1 MTGPRILR
9 RSLTRNRARLTAG
22 TGLISLHQLAEATV
36 PILIGVG
43 IDRAVAPGD
52 GTALLLW
59 VAALAAL
66 FVGLHLCYRFGARQL
81 MLAIANEAYLLR
93 GELAAKIVHP
103 RRLRTDLR
111 AGELLTVSSTD
122 ADNVSYLLD
131 YVPRIAGAITA
142 TAVSA
147 AVLLAVD
154 WRLGLVVLVGTPVV
168 LVGMQFAGPLITRRV
183 TEQQEL
189 AGKATALA
197 TDLVSGVRPLR
208 GLGAERAAARRY
220 RDVSQASLR
229 AALRAAGTQSR
240 YLAFSTAGSALLAC
254 GVAVLAGWFALD
266 GRISVG
272 EFIMVIG
279 LAQFLLEPIG
289 LLAIVP
295 SWVAEAR
302 ASADRC
308 ALVLDADLLLPP
320 GKQHATIAAPDL
332 VLASL
337 RHGTLEGLDL
347 TVRAGEFVG
356 VVTPRSADGEALV
369 RLLAGGVP
377 PDEFEGSVTVGGV
390 ALHDLE
396 PADARALMLVEP
408 HHTDLF
414 TGTVA
419 TNVTA
424 TTGAGAPD
432 ATAAATTGSVAPDV
446 AAAAGAGVPDAT
458 AAAAG
463 SVAPDVAAAAGAGV
477 PDATAAAA
485 GFVAPDVA
493 AAAGTDAANADA
505 TAPGDQDL
513 REALAASAADQVVAE
528 HPDGIQRHVAERGA
542 TLSGGQRQRLALARA
557 LLARPPILVLH
568 DPTTAVDT
576 VTEHSIARAVRALR
590 QGSTTVVVTSS
601 PAVLA
606 VADRVVVVDGGRV
619 SVEGGHAE
627 LGATH
632 DDYRKVVLR

>member
-1 MTGPRILR
+1 MPPTTGSRILR
-9 RSLTRNRARLTAG
+9 RSITRNRGRLARG

-36 PILIGVG
+36 PVLIGVG

-59 VAALAAL
+59 VAALGAL

-142 TAVSA
+142 TGVSA
-147 AVLLAVD
+147 AVLLVVD
-154 WRLGLVVLVGTPVV
+154 WRLGLVVLVGTPLV
-168 LVGMQFAGPLITRRV
+168 LVGMQFAGPLITRRI

-220 RDVSQASLR
+220 HDVSQASLR

-266 GRISVG
+266 GRITVG

-302 ASADRC
+302 ASADRA
-308 ALVLDADLLLPP
+308 ALVLGAELLLPP
-320 GKQHATIAAPDL
+320 GKEQEPGPEPDL
-332 VLASL
+332 VLAAL

-356 VVTPRSADGEALV
+356 VVTPRSADGEAIV

-377 PDEFEGSVTVGGV
+377 PGEFEGSILLGGV

-396 PADARALMLVEP
+396 PALARAVLLVEP

-419 TNVTA
+419 ANVTGPS
-424 TTGAGAPD
+424 THD
-432 ATAAATTGSVAPDV
+432 QAALLD
-446 AAAAGAGVPDAT
+446 
-458 AAAAG
+458 
-463 SVAPDVAAAAGAGV
+463 
-477 PDATAAAA
+477 
-485 GFVAPDVA
+485 
-493 AAAGTDAANADA
+493 
-505 TAPGDQDL
+505 
-513 REALAASAADQVVAE
+513 ALAASAADEVVAG
-528 HPDGIQRHVAERGA
+528 HPDGIDRHVAERGA

-557 LLARPPILVLH
+557 LLAQAPILVLH

-576 VTEHSIARAVRALR
+576 VTEQSIARAVRALR
-590 QGSTTVVVTSS
+590 HGGTDTTGRRTTVVVTSS
-601 PAVLA
+601 PAILA
-606 VADRVVVVDGGRV
+606 VTDRVVVVDDGRV
-619 SVEGGHAE
+619 TVEGEHAE

-632 DDYRKVVLR
+632 DDYRRVVLR

>member
-1 MTGPRILR
+1 MAPVTGSRILL
-9 RSLTRNRARLTAG
+9 RSITRNRARLAAG

-36 PILIGVG
+36 PVLIGVG

-59 VAALAAL
+59 VAALGAL

-103 RRLRTDLR
+103 RRIRTSLR

-131 YVPRIAGAITA
+131 YVPRIAGALTA

-147 AVLLAVD
+147 TVLLVVD
-154 WRLGLVVLVGTPVV
+154 VQLGLIVLIGTPIV

-266 GRISVG
+266 GRITVG

-302 ASADRC
+302 GSADRA
-308 ALVLDADLLLPP
+308 ALVLGADLLLPP
-320 GKQHATIAAPDL
+320 GSPRQAAPEPEL
-332 VLASL
+332 VLTAL

-347 TVRAGEFVG
+347 VVRPGEFLG

-377 PDEFEGSVTVGGV
+377 PGDFEGTVLLGGV

-396 PADARALMLVEP
+396 PALARELLLVEP
-408 HHTDLF
+408 HQTDLF

-419 TNVTA
+419 ANVTA
-424 TTGAGAPD
+424 STGSPEGAGSAPAPRKAPD
-432 ATAAATTGSVAPDV
+432 PALV
-446 AAAAGAGVPDAT
+446 
-458 AAAAG
+458 
-463 SVAPDVAAAAGAGV
+463 
-477 PDATAAAA
+477 
-485 GFVAPDVA
+485 
-493 AAAGTDAANADA
+493 
-505 TAPGDQDL
+505 
-513 REALAASAADQVVAE
+513 EALAASAADQVVQD
-528 HPDGIQRHVAERGA
+528 HPDGVGRHVAERGV

-576 VTEHSIARAVRALR
+576 VTEQSIARAVRALR
-590 QGSTTVVVTSS
+590 HGDGAAGRFTTVVVTSS
-601 PAVLA
+601 PALLA
-606 VADRVVVVDGGRV
+606 VTDRVVVVDDGRIG
-619 SVEGGHAE
+619 VEGEHAE

>member
-1 MTGPRILR
+1 MTGSRILR

-36 PILIGVG
+36 PVLIGVG

-93 GELAAKIVHP
+93 GELAARIVHP

-308 ALVLDADLLLPP
+308 ALVLGADLLLPAGAEQKTVAEP
-320 GKQHATIAAPDL
+320 HL
-332 VLASL
+332 VLAAV

-347 TVRAGEFVG
+347 TVRPGEFVG

-377 PDEFEGSVTVGGV
+377 PDEFEGSVTLGGV

-396 PADARALMLVEP
+396 PAGARALMLVEP

-419 TNVTA
+419 ANVA
-424 TTGAGAPD
+424 LLEDGGA
-432 ATAAATTGSVAPDV
+432 
-446 AAAAGAGVPDAT
+446 
-458 AAAAG
+458 
-463 SVAPDVAAAAGAGV
+463 
-477 PDATAAAA
+477 
-485 GFVAPDVA
+485 
-493 AAAGTDAANADA
+493 ADQA
-505 TAPGDQDL
+505 GDQA
-513 REALAASAADQVVAE
+513 ALAAALEASAAAEVVDG
-528 HPDGIQRHVAERGA
+528 HPDGMQRHVAERGA

-576 VTEHSIARAVRALR
+576 VTEHSIARSVRALR
-590 QGSTTVVVTSS
+590 QGSTTVVITSS
-601 PAVLA
+601 PAMLA
-606 VADRVVVVDGGRV
+606 VTDRVVVVDDGRV

>member
-36 PILIGVG
+36 PVLIGVG

-93 GELAAKIVHP
+93 GELAARIVHP

-308 ALVLDADLLLPP
+308 ALVLGADLLLPAGAEQKTVAEP
-320 GKQHATIAAPDL
+320 HL
-332 VLASL
+332 VLAAV

-347 TVRAGEFVG
+347 TVRPGEFVG

-377 PDEFEGSVTVGGV
+377 PDEFEGSVTLGGV
-390 ALHDLE
+390 SLHDLE
-396 PADARALMLVEP
+396 PAGARALMLVEP

-419 TNVTA
+419 ANVA
-424 TTGAGAPD
+424 LMEDGGA
-432 ATAAATTGSVAPDV
+432 
-446 AAAAGAGVPDAT
+446 
-458 AAAAG
+458 
-463 SVAPDVAAAAGAGV
+463 
-477 PDATAAAA
+477 
-485 GFVAPDVA
+485 
-493 AAAGTDAANADA
+493 ADQA
-505 TAPGDQDL
+505 GDQA
-513 REALAASAADQVVAE
+513 ALAAALEASAAAEVVDG
-528 HPDGIQRHVAERGA
+528 HPDGMQRHVAERGA

-576 VTEHSIARAVRALR
+576 VTEHSIARSVRALR
-590 QGSTTVVVTSS
+590 QGSTTVVITSS
-601 PAVLA
+601 PAMLA
-606 VADRVVVVDGGRV
+606 VTDRVVVVDDGRV

>member
-1 MTGPRILR
+1 MAPATGSRILL
-9 RSLTRNRARLTAG
+9 RSITRNRARLTAG

-36 PILIGVG
+36 PVLIGVG

-59 VAALAAL
+59 VAALGAL

-81 MLAIANEAYLLR
+81 MLAIADEAYLLR

-103 RRLRTDLR
+103 RRIRTSLR

-131 YVPRIAGAITA
+131 YVPRIAGALTA

-147 AVLLAVD
+147 TVLLVVD
-154 WRLGLVVLVGTPVV
+154 VQLGLVVLIGTPVV

-229 AALRAAGTQSR
+229 AALRAAGTTSR
-240 YLAFSTAGSALLAC
+240 YLAFSTAASALLAC

-302 ASADRC
+302 ASAGRA
-308 ALVLDADLLLPP
+308 ALVLGADLLLPA
-320 GKQHATIAAPDL
+320 GAPQKAVPEPAL
-332 VLASL
+332 VLAAL
-337 RHGTLEGLDL
+337 RHGTLERLDL
-347 TVRAGEFVG
+347 TVRPGEFIG

-377 PDEFEGSVTVGGV
+377 PEEFEGSILLGGV

-396 PADARALMLVEP
+396 PAAARSVMLVEP
-408 HHTDLF
+408 HQTDLF

-419 TNVTA
+419 ANI
-424 TTGAGAPD
+424 AGAPG
-432 ATAAATTGSVAPDV
+432 AAPANQ
-446 AAAAGAGVPDAT
+446 AA
-458 AAAAG
+458 
-463 SVAPDVAAAAGAGV
+463 
-477 PDATAAAA
+477 
-485 GFVAPDVA
+485 
-493 AAAGTDAANADA
+493 
-505 TAPGDQDL
+505 L
-513 REALAASAADQVVAE
+513 RAALAASAADEVVAG
-528 HPDGIQRHVAERGA
+528 HPDGIDRHVAERGA

-557 LLARPPILVLH
+557 LLAHPPILVLH

-576 VTEHSIARAVRALR
+576 VTEQSIARAVRALR
-590 QGSTTVVVTSS
+590 HGDAVTGGRRTTIVVTSS
-601 PAVLA
+601 PALLA
-606 VADRVVVVDGGRV
+606 VTDRVVVLDDGRV
-619 SVEGGHAE
+619 AVEGGHAE

>member
-1 MTGPRILR
+1 MAPVTGRRILR
-9 RSLTRNRARLTAG
+9 RSITRNRRRLTAG
-22 TGLISLHQLAEATV
+22 TGLISLHQLAEAAV
-36 PILIGVG
+36 PVLIGVG

-59 VAALAAL
+59 VAALGAL
-66 FVGLHLCYRFGARQL
+66 FTGLHLCYRFGARQL
-81 MLAIANEAYLLR
+81 MLAIAGEAYLLR
-93 GELAAKIVHP
+93 GELAAKIMHP

-131 YVPRIAGAITA
+131 YVPRIAGAVTA
-142 TAVSA
+142 TGVSA

-229 AALRAAGTQSR
+229 AALRAAATTSR
-240 YLAFSTAGSALLAC
+240 SLAFSTTGSALLAC

-302 ASADRC
+302 ASADRA
-308 ALVLDADLLLPP
+308 ALVLGADLLLPE
-320 GKQHATIAAPDL
+320 GAARQPVPVPDL
-332 VLASL
+332 VLRGV
-337 RHGTLEGLDL
+337 RHGSLEGLDL
-347 TVRAGEFVG
+347 TVRPGELLG
-356 VVTPRSADGEALV
+356 IVTPRAADGEALV

-377 PDEFEGSVTVGGV
+377 PGDFEGGILVGGV
-390 ALHDLE
+390 PLHDLA
-396 PADARALMLVEP
+396 PAAARAALLVEP

-414 TGTVA
+414 TGTVTA
-419 TNVTA
+419 NVTA
-424 TTGAGAPD
+424 RTGATDPAPER
-432 ATAAATTGSVAPDV
+432 
-446 AAAAGAGVPDAT
+446 
-458 AAAAG
+458 
-463 SVAPDVAAAAGAGV
+463 
-477 PDATAAAA
+477 
-485 GFVAPDVA
+485 
-493 AAAGTDAANADA
+493 
-505 TAPGDQDL
+505 TAPADPAAL
-513 REALAASAADQVVAE
+513 REALAASAADRVVTD
-528 HPDGIQRHVAERGA
+528 HPDGLDRHVEERGL

-576 VTEHSIARAVRALR
+576 VTEQSIARAVRALR
-590 QGSTTVVVTSS
+590 HGDPAGGRYTTVVVTSS
-601 PAVLA
+601 PALLA
-606 VADRVVVVDGGRV
+606 VTDRVVVVDDGRV
-619 SVEGGHAE
+619 TAEGGHAE
-627 LGATH
+627 LGAH

>member
-36 PILIGVG
+36 PVLIGVG

-52 GTALLLW
+52 GSALLLW

-142 TAVSA
+142 TVASA

-197 TDLVSGVRPLR
+197 TDLVGGVRPLR

-308 ALVLDADLLLPP
+308 ALVLGADLLLPAGAEQKTVTEP
-320 GKQHATIAAPDL
+320 HL
-332 VLASL
+332 VLAAV

-347 TVRAGEFVG
+347 TVRPGEFVG

-377 PDEFEGSVTVGGV
+377 PDEFEGTVTLGGV

-396 PADARALMLVEP
+396 PAGARALMLVEP

-419 TNVTA
+419 ANLALVEA
-424 TTGAGAPD
+424 GGA
-432 ATAAATTGSVAPDV
+432 
-446 AAAAGAGVPDAT
+446 
-458 AAAAG
+458 
-463 SVAPDVAAAAGAGV
+463 
-477 PDATAAAA
+477 
-485 GFVAPDVA
+485 
-493 AAAGTDAANADA
+493 ADPA
-505 TAPGDQDL
+505 VDQTGDQAADQA
-513 REALAASAADQVVAE
+513 ALAAALEASAAAEVVDG
-528 HPDGIQRHVAERGA
+528 HPDGMERHVAERGA

-576 VTEHSIARAVRALR
+576 VTEHSIARSVRALR
-590 QGSTTVVVTSS
+590 QGSTTVVITSS
-601 PAVLA
+601 PAMLA
-606 VADRVVVVDGGRV
+606 VTDRVVVVDDGRV
-619 SVEGGHAE
+619 SVEGAHAE

>member
-1 MTGPRILR
+1 MAQDAGPRPPEMAADDQVRILR
-9 RSLTRNRARLTAG
+9 RSITRNRARLAAG

-59 VAALAAL
+59 VAALGAL

-131 YVPRIAGAITA
+131 YVPRIAGALTA

-147 AVLLAVD
+147 TVLLVVD
-154 WRLGLVVLVGTPVV
+154 VQLGLVVLIGTPVV

-208 GLGAERAAARRY
+208 GARRRAGRRPPVPRRQPGLAARR
-220 RDVSQASLR
+220 
-229 AALRAAGTQSR
+229 AAGRRHHRAGTSR
-240 YLAFSTAGSALLAC
+240 SPPPAARCSPAASPCSPAGSPSTAASASASSSWSSAWPSSCSNRSGCSRSCRAGSPRP
-254 GVAVLAGWFALD
+254 G
-266 GRISVG
+266 
-272 EFIMVIG
+272 
-279 LAQFLLEPIG
+279 
-289 LLAIVP
+289 
-295 SWVAEAR
+295 
-302 ASADRC
+302 ASADRA
-308 ALVLDADLLLPP
+308 ALVLGADLLLPP
-320 GKQHATIAAPDL
+320 GTPQKPAQSRIWYWRA
-332 VLASL
+332 L
-337 RHGTLEGLDL
+337 RHGTLDGLDL
-347 TVRAGEFVG
+347 TVRPGEFVG
-356 VVTPRSADGEALV
+356 VVTPRSADGEAIV

-377 PDEFEGSVTVGGV
+377 PGEYEGWILLGGV

-396 PADARALMLVEP
+396 PAHARAVLLVEP

-419 TNVTA
+419 ANVTGRPPDGRSRTRRRCA
-424 TTGAGAPD
+424 RPWRRRPPTRSSPPIPTASTG
-432 ATAAATTGSVAPDV
+432 TS
-446 AAAAGAGVPDAT
+446 
-458 AAAAG
+458 
-463 SVAPDVAAAAGAGV
+463 
-477 PDATAAAA
+477 
-485 GFVAPDVA
+485 
-493 AAAGTDAANADA
+493 
-505 TAPGDQDL
+505 
-513 REALAASAADQVVAE
+513 RSAAPPCPAGNGNGSRS
-528 HPDGIQRHVAERGA
+528 PGRCSPSRRSSCCTTRRPPSTPSPSSRSRGPSARCGTA
-542 TLSGGQRQRLALARA
+542 TPAGRA
-557 LLARPPILVLH
+557 ARP
-568 DPTTAVDT
+568 
-576 VTEHSIARAVRALR
+576 S
-590 QGSTTVVVTSS
+590 SS
-601 PAVLA
+601 PAAPRILA
-606 VADRVVVVDGGRV
+606 VTDRVVVVDDGRV
-619 SVEGGHAE
+619 AVEGGHAE

>member
-1 MTGPRILR
+1 MAPVTGSRILR
-9 RSLTRNRARLTAG
+9 RSITRNRARLTAG

-36 PILIGVG
+36 PVLIGVG

-59 VAALAAL
+59 VAALGAL
-66 FVGLHLCYRFGARQL
+66 FVVLHLCYRFGARQL

-220 RDVSQASLR
+220 RDVSQDSLRASLR
-229 AALRAAGTQSR
+229 AAATTSR
-240 YLAFSTAGSALLAC
+240 SLAFSTAGSALLAC

-279 LAQFLLEPIG
+279 LAQFLLEPMG

-302 ASADRC
+302 ASADRA
-308 ALVLDADLLLPP
+308 ALVLGADLLLPE
-320 GKQHATIAAPDL
+320 GAAEQAAPEPEL
-332 VLASL
+332 VLAAL
-337 RHGTLEGLDL
+337 RHGSLEGLDL
-347 TVRAGEFVG
+347 TVRPGEFVG
-356 VVTPRSADGEALV
+356 IVTPRSSDGEALV

-377 PDEFEGSVTVGGV
+377 PGDFEGGILVGGV
-390 ALHDLE
+390 PLHELE
-396 PADARALMLVEP
+396 PAAARAAVLVEP

-419 TNVTA
+419 ANVTA
-424 TTGAGAPD
+424 RTGAAGPAVAAD
-432 ATAAATTGSVAPDV
+432 VATRTAAAELAV
-446 AAAAGAGVPDAT
+446 AAGVTVRTGAAEPAPEQT
-458 AAAAG
+458 AAA
-463 SVAPDVAAAAGAGV
+463 D
-477 PDATAAAA
+477 D
-485 GFVAPDVA
+485 
-493 AAAGTDAANADA
+493 
-505 TAPGDQDL
+505 PGLL

-528 HPDGIQRHVAERGA
+528 HPDGLDRHVEERGL

-576 VTEHSIARAVRALR
+576 VTEQSIARAVRALR
-590 QGSTTVVVTSS
+590 HGEPGGGRYTTVVVTSS
-601 PAVLA
+601 PALLA
-606 VADRVVVVDGGRV
+606 VTDRVVVVDDGRV
-619 SVEGGHAE
+619 TVEGGHAA

>member
-1 MTGPRILR
+1 MPFRPPEMAPVTGSRILL
-9 RSLTRNRARLTAG
+9 RSITRNRARLTAG
-22 TGLISLHQLAEATV
+22 TGLISLHQLAEAAV
-36 PILIGVG
+36 PVLIGVG

-52 GTALLLW
+52 GKALLVW
-59 VAALAAL
+59 VAALGAL

-103 RRLRTDLR
+103 RRVRTTLR

-131 YVPRIAGAITA
+131 YVPRIAGALTA

-154 WRLGLVVLVGTPVV
+154 VQLGLIVLIGTPIV
-168 LVGMQFAGPLITRRV
+168 LIGMQFAGPLITRRV

-240 YLAFSTAGSALLAC
+240 YLAFSTTGSALLAC

-266 GRISVG
+266 GRITVG

-302 ASADRC
+302 ASADRA
-308 ALVLDADLLLPP
+308 ALVLGADLLLPP
-320 GKQHATIAAPDL
+320 GTPAQAAPEPEL
-332 VLASL
+332 VLAAL
-337 RHGTLEGLDL
+337 RHGTLDGLDL
-347 TVRAGEFVG
+347 TVRPGEFLG

-377 PDEFEGSVTVGGV
+377 PGDFTGAVLLGGV
-390 ALHDLE
+390 ALHELE
-396 PADARALMLVEP
+396 PAAARELLLVEP
-408 HHTDLF
+408 HQTDLF

-419 TNVTA
+419 ANVTA
-424 TTGAGAPD
+424 STGNPEKGGA
-432 ATAAATTGSVAPDV
+432 VRDV
-446 AAAAGAGVPDAT
+446 ADPAL
-458 AAAAG
+458 
-463 SVAPDVAAAAGAGV
+463 
-477 PDATAAAA
+477 
-485 GFVAPDVA
+485 F
-493 AAAGTDAANADA
+493 
-505 TAPGDQDL
+505 
-513 REALAASAADQVVAE
+513 EALAAAAADQVVQD
-528 HPDGIQRHVAERGA
+528 HPDGVDRHVTERGG

-576 VTEHSIARAVRALR
+576 VTEQSIARAVRALR
-590 QGSTTVVVTSS
+590 HGDGVAGRYTTIVVTSS
-601 PAVLA
+601 PALLA
-606 VADRVVVVDGGRV
+606 VTDRVVVVDDGRLG
-619 SVEGGHAE
+619 VEGEHAE

>member
-1 MTGPRILR
+1 MATVTGSRILL
-9 RSLTRNRARLTAG
+9 RSITRNRARLTAG

-36 PILIGVG
+36 PVLIGVG

-59 VAALAAL
+59 VAALGAL

-103 RRLRTDLR
+103 RRIRTSLR

-131 YVPRIAGAITA
+131 YVPRIAGALTA

-147 AVLLAVD
+147 TVLLVVD
-154 WRLGLVVLVGTPVV
+154 VQLGLVVLIGTPIV

-229 AALRAAGTQSR
+229 AALRAAGTTSR
-240 YLAFSTAGSALLAC
+240 YLAFSTAASALLAC

-302 ASADRC
+302 ASADRA
-308 ALVLDADLLLPP
+308 ALVLGADLLLPP
-320 GKQHATIAAPDL
+320 GTPQKTVPEPDL
-332 VLASL
+332 VLRAL
-337 RHGTLEGLDL
+337 RHGTLDGLDL
-347 TVRAGEFVG
+347 TVRPGEFVG
-356 VVTPRSADGEALV
+356 VVTPRSADGEAIV

-377 PDEFEGSVTVGGV
+377 PGDFEGSILLGGV

-396 PADARALMLVEP
+396 PAHARAVLLVEP

-419 TNVTA
+419 ANI
-424 TTGAGAPD
+424 TGSSPD
-432 ATAAATTGSVAPDV
+432 AAVANQAALLA
-446 AAAAGAGVPDAT
+446 
-458 AAAAG
+458 
-463 SVAPDVAAAAGAGV
+463 
-477 PDATAAAA
+477 
-485 GFVAPDVA
+485 
-493 AAAGTDAANADA
+493 
-505 TAPGDQDL
+505 
-513 REALAASAADQVVAE
+513 ALAASAADEVAAG
-528 HPDGIQRHVAERGA
+528 HPDGIDRHVAERGA

-557 LLARPPILVLH
+557 LLAQPPILVLH

-576 VTEHSIARAVRALR
+576 VTEQSIARAVRALR
-590 QGSTTVVVTSS
+590 HGDTGGGRFTTVVVTSS

-606 VADRVVVVDGGRV
+606 VTDRVVVVDDGRV
-619 SVEGGHAE
+619 AVEGEHAE

>member
-1 MTGPRILR
+1 MPPTTGSRILR
-9 RSLTRNRARLTAG
+9 RSITRNRGRLARG

-36 PILIGVG
+36 PVLIGVG

-59 VAALAAL
+59 VAALGTL

-147 AVLLAVD
+147 AVLLVVD
-154 WRLGLVVLVGTPVV
+154 WRLGLVVLVGTPLV

-220 RDVSQASLR
+220 HDVSQASLR

-302 ASADRC
+302 ASADRA
-308 ALVLDADLLLPP
+308 ALVLGAELLLPP
-320 GKQHATIAAPDL
+320 GAVQEQKPEPDL
-332 VLASL
+332 VLTAL

-347 TVRAGEFVG
+347 TVHPGEFVG
-356 VVTPRSADGEALV
+356 VVTPRSADGEAIV

-377 PDEFEGSVTVGGV
+377 PGEFEGSILLGGV

-396 PADARALMLVEP
+396 PAQARAVMLVEP
-408 HHTDLF
+408 HQTDLF

-419 TNVTA
+419 ANV
-424 TTGAGAPD
+424 AGP
-432 ATAAATTGSVAPDV
+432 SP
-446 AAAAGAGVPDAT
+446 
-458 AAAAG
+458 
-463 SVAPDVAAAAGAGV
+463 
-477 PDATAAAA
+477 
-485 GFVAPDVA
+485 
-493 AAAGTDAANADA
+493 ADRTRLLA
-505 TAPGDQDL
+505 
-513 REALAASAADQVVAE
+513 ALAASAADEVVDG
-528 HPDGIQRHVAERGA
+528 HPDGIDRHVAERGA

-557 LLARPPILVLH
+557 LLAHPPILVLH
-568 DPTTAVDT
+568 DPTTAVDA
-576 VTEHSIARAVRALR
+576 VTEQSIARAVRALR
-590 QGSTTVVVTSS
+590 QERTTVVVTSS
-601 PAVLA
+601 PAILA
-606 VADRVVVVDGGRV
+606 VADRVVVVDDGRV
-619 SVEGGHAE
+619 TVEGGHAD

>member
-1 MTGPRILR
+1 MAPVTGSRILR
-9 RSLTRNRARLTAG
+9 RSITRNRGRLSAG

-36 PILIGVG
+36 PVLIGVG

-59 VAALAAL
+59 VAALGAL
-66 FVGLHLCYRFGARQL
+66 FVALHLCYRFGARQL

-131 YVPRIAGAITA
+131 YVPRIAGAVTA

-229 AALRAAGTQSR
+229 AALRAAATTSR
-240 YLAFSTAGSALLAC
+240 SLAFSTAGSALLAC

-302 ASADRC
+302 ASADRA
-308 ALVLDADLLLPP
+308 ALVLGADLLLPE
-320 GKQHATIAAPDL
+320 GAARQPAQEPDL
-332 VLASL
+332 VLRGV
-337 RHGTLEGLDL
+337 RHGSLEGLDL
-347 TVRAGEFVG
+347 TVRPGEFVG

-377 PDEFEGSVTVGGV
+377 PADLDGAVLLGGV

-396 PADARALMLVEP
+396 PATARAVLLVEP

-419 TNVTA
+419 ANVTA
-424 TTGAGAPD
+424 RTGSPAP
-432 ATAAATTGSVAPDV
+432 AQSPEAAAGPR
-446 AAAAGAGVPDAT
+446 AAAAGGADDPVP
-458 AAAAG
+458 
-463 SVAPDVAAAAGAGV
+463 
-477 PDATAAAA
+477 
-485 GFVAPDVA
+485 
-493 AAAGTDAANADA
+493 
-505 TAPGDQDL
+505 L
-513 REALAASAADQVVAE
+513 REALAASAADQIVTD
-528 HPDGIQRHVAERGA
+528 HPDGLDRHVEERGL

-576 VTEHSIARAVRALR
+576 VTEQSIARAVRALR
-590 QGSTTVVVTSS
+590 HGDPAGGRYTTVVVTSS
-601 PAVLA
+601 PALLA
-606 VADRVVVVDGGRV
+606 VTDRVVVVDDGRV
-619 SVEGGHAE
+619 TVEGDHAD
-627 LGATH
+627 LGAH
-632 DDYRKVVLR
+632 DDYRKVVMR

>member
-1 MTGPRILR
+1 MPPTTGSLILR
-9 RSLTRNRARLTAG
+9 RSITRNRGRLARG

-36 PILIGVG
+36 PVLIGVG

-59 VAALAAL
+59 VAALGAL

-147 AVLLAVD
+147 AVLLVVD
-154 WRLGLVVLVGTPVV
+154 WRLGLVVLVGTPLV

-229 AALRAAGTQSR
+229 ASLRAAGTQSR

-302 ASADRC
+302 ASADRA
-308 ALVLDADLLLPP
+308 ALVLGAELLLPP
-320 GKQHATIAAPDL
+320 AKRRKPLQSRILYWRRCATGPSR
-332 VLASL
+332 AS
-337 RHGTLEGLDL
+337 T
-347 TVRAGEFVG
+347 
-356 VVTPRSADGEALV
+356 
-369 RLLAGGVP
+369 
-377 PDEFEGSVTVGGV
+377 
-390 ALHDLE
+390 
-396 PADARALMLVEP
+396 
-408 HHTDLF
+408 
-414 TGTVA
+414 
-419 TNVTA
+419 
-424 TTGAGAPD
+424 
-432 ATAAATTGSVAPDV
+432 
-446 AAAAGAGVPDAT
+446 
-458 AAAAG
+458 
-463 SVAPDVAAAAGAGV
+463 
-477 PDATAAAA
+477 
-485 GFVAPDVA
+485 
-493 AAAGTDAANADA
+493 
-505 TAPGDQDL
+505 
-513 REALAASAADQVVAE
+513 
-528 HPDGIQRHVAERGA
+528 
-542 TLSGGQRQRLALARA
+542 
-557 LLARPPILVLH
+557 
-568 DPTTAVDT
+568 
-576 VTEHSIARAVRALR
+576 
-590 QGSTTVVVTSS
+590 
-601 PAVLA
+601 
-606 VADRVVVVDGGRV
+606 
-619 SVEGGHAE
+619 
-627 LGATH
+627 
-632 DDYRKVVLR
+632 